1 MLKERLKTLVLLDK
15 EKNYTKTAKLLNISQ
30 PAVSQHIKSLE
41 DDYNIIIFKK
51 TGKEFKTT
59 QEGEILIKNAKR
71 LLAID
76 KNISKELLL
85 STTNLRK
92 VDIGITLT
100 ASGYFIPELLNQFK
114 EKYSEIRYN
123 FHTDISENI
132 FERLKYHDLDFAI
145 VDGKPTDKNF
155 ESHLLTTDELIIIA
169 HPTNPLVNKSLI
181 DIEDI
186 MLEKFILRHKA
197 ANTRV
202 SFEEYLEKYGH
213 SSDELDIILEID
225 NTSLIKQLIKDGHG
239 ISVISKA
246 ICELELKY
254 NALVQLNL
262 KDFAI
267 NRGIYLVY
275 LKENKNDY
283 IIKNIKE
290 LIENRGSKDHVNT
303 K

>member
-41 DDYNIIIFKK
+41 DDYGVIIFKRA
-51 TGKEFKTT
+51 GKELKTT
-59 QEGEILIKNAKR
+59 KEGEILIKNAKR

-76 KNISKELLL
+76 KNIDKELLL
-85 STTNLRK
+85 STSNLRK

-100 ASGYFIPELLNQFK
+100 ASGYFIPELLNEFK

-132 FERLKYHDLDFAI
+132 FERLKYHELDFAI
-145 VDGKPTDKNF
+145 VDGKPNDKSL
-155 ESHLLTTDELIIIA
+155 ESYLLATDELIVIA
-169 HPTNPLVNKSLI
+169 HPNNPLVNHPLI
-181 DIEDI
+181 EIDDLIQ
-186 MLEKFILRHKA
+186 EKFILRHKA

-202 SFEEYLEKYGH
+202 SFENFLEKHGH
-213 SSDELDIILEID
+213 TSDELDIILEID

-239 ISVISKA
+239 ISVISKT

-262 KDFAI
+262 KDFHI
-267 NRGIYLVY
+267 SRGIYLVY

-290 LIENRGSKDHVNT
+290 LIANRK